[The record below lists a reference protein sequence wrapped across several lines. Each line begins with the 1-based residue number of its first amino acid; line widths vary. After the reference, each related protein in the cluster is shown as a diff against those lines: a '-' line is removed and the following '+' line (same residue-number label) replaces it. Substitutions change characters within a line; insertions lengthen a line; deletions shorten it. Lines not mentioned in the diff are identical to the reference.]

1 MILGLQFLA
10 VVFAL
15 VMIYFAYVNF
25 KRREINKIEIAVWS
39 LAWTGAI
46 VMVLFPDTLRGI
58 AETFFISRLLDL
70 LIMGGFVLVVVMV
83 SLAYIRTRRIEKK
96 LEDLVRKEAIKN
108 LKKTKTKP

>member
-15 VMIYFAYVNF
+15 IMVYFAYVNY
-25 KRREINKIEIAVWS
+25 KRREISRIEIAIWVF
-39 LAWTGAI
+39 AWAGAI
-46 VMVLFPDTLRGI
+46 IMVLFPDILRDI

-70 LIMGGFVLVVVMV
+70 LIMGGFVLVIAMV

-96 LEDLVRKEAIKN
+96 LEDLIRKDALRK
-108 LKKTKTKP
+108 LKTRK